1 MTRGLMC
8 ISSKMPGWMKKFTYS
23 GSRAHLFQFGMTKK
37 KNFLFSDNV
46 GFHQSQQFYETY
58 RNQINTT
65 VYMLPENHTDKIQ
78 PIDAG
83 CGRIM
88 KGKIGTAM
96 ETWLEEEN
104 NLDKWQD
111 RLSDI
116 NITIFMDLP
125 SNPDVSLDDDLTA
138 SKVCKITL
146 L

>member
-1 MTRGLMC
+1 
-8 ISSKMPGWMKKFTYS
+8 
-23 GSRAHLFQFGMTKK
+23 
-37 KNFLFSDNV
+37 
-46 GFHQSQQFYETY
+46 
-58 RNQINTT
+58 
-65 VYMLPENHTDKIQ
+65 MLPENHTDKIQ

-88 KGKIGTAM
+88 KGKIGAAM
-96 ETWLEEEN
+96 ETWLKEEN

-116 NITIFMDLP
+116 DITIFMDVL
-125 SNPDVSLDDDLTA
+125 SNPGVSLNDDSTA